1 MNFAKYSNITATAQV
16 KSGAGVL
23 RGMYVNSTSS
33 GTIKFND
40 GFTATVAGDKA
51 TATFTVAAAIAN
63 NDTVTIGGQ
72 TYTWKTT
79 LTSGTAANE
88 VLIGVSDATAL
99 DNLKSAINK
108 SAGGGTTYGSDTVA
122 NAFVAATTNTDTTQV
137 VEALLVGTDG
147 NSIAVASSDA
157 ANLWDDDTLTGGAN
171 PAPQIN
177 NTITPAVGYHDL
189 GSVAFA
195 NGLYATIANTL
206 NVTLHYE

>member
-1 MNFAKYSNITATAQV
+1 MSIAKYLNTTATAQV

-23 RGMYVNSTSS
+23 KGMYVNSTSS

-40 GFTATVAGDKA
+40 GFTATVAGVKA
-51 TATFTVAAAIAN
+51 TGIFTVNTTVAN

-72 TYTWKTT
+72 TYTFKTT
-79 LTSGTAANE
+79 LTAGTTANE

-122 NAFVAATTNTDTTQV
+122 NAFVTATTNTDTAQT
-137 VEALLVGTDG
+137 VEALAVGASFNLVETL
-147 NSIAVASSDA
+147 SSSEVNVWGA
-157 ANLWDDDTLTGGAN
+157 ATLTGGFN

-177 NTITPAVGYHDL
+177 NTITPAVGYHNL
-189 GSVAFA
+189 GGVAFT
-195 NGLYATIANTL
+195 NGLLATIGSTL
-206 NVTLHYE
+206 DVTLHYE